1 VTTTSSVSKS
11 IIGALSRISTASA
24 QATGGSSARRFSAG
38 CASDAGAGDGAI
50 GRRAGAGLAVGLGR
64 GATVA
69 GDERVGAGVA
79 VGETRRVSVAF
90 TAAVGFGSA
99 PVTVGIGGGGGA
111 GGATVGVGRRG
122 SGVLAPTV
130 RNGRTASIR
139 TLPGGGAEPK

>member
-50 GRRAGAGLAVGLGR
+50 VGRRAGAGLAVGLGR

-69 GDERVGAGVA
+69 RGERVGAGVA
-79 VGETRRVSVAF
+79 VGEARRVSVAF
-90 TAAVGFGSA
+90 TAAVGFESA
-99 PVTVGIGGGGGA
+99 AVGGGA

-130 RNGRTASIR
+130 RDGRTASIR